1 MLLISYFF
9 IWNGKV
15 INNLVQSCVG
25 GRSVGCV
32 KTLDFCSPELV
43 IRWGC
48 AGCQPPELCLKNPP
62 PLSRGSEIS
71 ECGENPTASII
82 KIYDLWKYYR
92 PMERIFNSLVLKIWF

>member
-15 INNLVQSCVG
+15 INNLVQSRGG

-32 KTLDFCSPELV
+32 KTLYFCSPKLV

-48 AGCQPPELCLKNPP
+48 AGCQPPELCLKNPLP
-62 PLSRGSEIS
+62 SRAGVKYRSV
-71 ECGENPTASII
+71 A
-82 KIYDLWKYYR
+82 KIRLQ
-92 PMERIFNSLVLKIWF
+92 V